1 MLKLFLLIPFFT
13 LNVAMTL
20 GLIYFTVFIDPEMGF
35 SISLVVV
42 IVIAVALVLVSAM
55 KGDNEHGAG

>member
-20 GLIYFTVFIDPEMGF
+20 GLIYFTVFIDTNVGLFPSF
-35 SISLVVV
+35 VV
-42 IVIAVALVLVSAM
+42 ILILSCGLVLVCEH
-55 KGDNEHGAG
+55 KGKE

>member
-20 GLIYFTVFIDPEMGF
+20 GLIYFTAFINPGAGF
-35 SISLVVV
+35 LISLVTV
-42 IVIAVALVLVSAM
+42 IVLSCALVLVCEH
-55 KGDNEHGAG
+55 KGEE

>member
-20 GLIYFTVFIDPEMGF
+20 GLIYFTAFINMEAGLVT
-35 SISLVVV
+35 SLVV
-42 IVIAVALVLVSAM
+42 ILILSCALVLVC
-55 KGDNEHGAG
+55 EHRGEE

>member
-20 GLIYFTVFIDPEMGF
+20 GLIYFTAFIDPATGLLASF
-35 SISLVVV
+35 
-42 IVIAVALVLVSAM
+42 IVLLFLSSELVLIYEY
-55 KGDNEHGAG
+55 GEDE

>member
-20 GLIYFTVFIDPEMGF
+20 GLVYYTVFINSGVGF
-35 SISLVVV
+35 LVSFIVV
-42 IVIAVALVLVSAM
+42 IALLVPLSIM
-55 KGDNEHGAG
+55 NFDRGLNGE

>member
-20 GLIYFTVFIDPEMGF
+20 GLIYFTIFINPNVGF
-35 SISLVVV
+35 LISFVVV
-42 IVIAVALVLVSAM
+42 IALLVPLSIM
-55 KGDNEHGAG
+55 NFEKDMNNG

>member
-20 GLIYFTVFIDPEMGF
+20 GLIYFTVFIDTSVGLF
-35 SISLVVV
+35 TSFVAILVLSC
-42 IVIAVALVLVSAM
+42 ALVLVCEH
-55 KGDNEHGAG
+55 KGEE

>member
-20 GLIYFTVFIDPEMGF
+20 GLVYYTVFINSEVGF
-35 SISLVVV
+35 LVSFIVV
-42 IVIAVALVLVSAM
+42 IALLVPLSVM
-55 KGDNEHGAG
+55 NFEKDMNNG

>member
-20 GLIYFTVFIDPEMGF
+20 GLIYFTAFVNPGAGF
-35 SISLVVV
+35 LVSLV
-42 IVIAVALVLVSAM
+42 IIIALSCALVLVCEH
-55 KGDNEHGAG
+55 KGEE

>member
-20 GLIYFTVFIDPEMGF
+20 GLIYFTAFIDPATGLLASF
-35 SISLVVV
+35 
-42 IVIAVALVLVSAM
+42 IVLLFLSPALVLVYEYGEDA
-55 KGDNEHGAG
+55 

>member
-20 GLIYFTVFIDPEMGF
+20 GLIYFTAFINPEAGF
-35 SISLVVV
+35 LISLVV
-42 IVIAVALVLVSAM
+42 IIALSCALVLVWEH
-55 KGDNEHGAG
+55 KGEE

>member
-20 GLIYFTVFIDPEMGF
+20 GLIYFTAFINLEAGLVT
-35 SISLVVV
+35 SLV
-42 IVIAVALVLVSAM
+42 IILILSCALVLVC
-55 KGDNEHGAG
+55 EHEGEE